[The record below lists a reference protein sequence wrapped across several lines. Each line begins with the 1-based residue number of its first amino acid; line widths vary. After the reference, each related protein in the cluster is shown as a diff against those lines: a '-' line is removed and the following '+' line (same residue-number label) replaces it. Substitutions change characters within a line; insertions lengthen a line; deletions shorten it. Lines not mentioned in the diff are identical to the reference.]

1 MPSWLRR
8 LSYALVALVVLGAG
22 FQAWSVLPAAG
33 FDATP
38 VVVPPGTRELVLAIH
53 GSGGREEPVI
63 IALVQALQARLAP
76 GSGTAVVRYI
86 WAPWSDD
93 KLRAHPNGV
102 RVGGQLGAQ
111 LAAVAG
117 LEAIHLIAHSAGS
130 YVLDPLCRAY
140 RAGNGRARIRMTYLD
155 PIGFNGPFDPGYG
168 ARHYG
173 ECADE
178 AEAFINTDDPVPATA
193 AVLRH
198 ARTTDVTADPGR
210 AEFGGDGHRWP
221 VQYYLNHL
229 PMPVRPAE
237 QATHATADR

>member
-1 MPSWLRR
+1 MPPWLRR
-8 LSYALVALVVLGAG
+8 LCYVLVALAVLAAG
-22 FQAWSVLPAAG
+22 FQAWSVLPASG
-33 FDATP
+33 FDAPP
-38 VVVPPGTRELVLAIH
+38 VAVPAGTRELVLVIH

-63 IALVQALQARLAP
+63 IALAQALQARVAP
-76 GSGTAVVRYI
+76 GSGTAVVRYV

-117 LEAIHLIAHSAGS
+117 LADIHLIAHSAGS

-155 PIGFNGPFDPGYG
+155 PIGFNGPLDRGYG

-198 ARTTDVTADPGR
+198 ARTVDVTADPGR
-210 AEFGGDGHRWP
+210 AGFAGDGHRWP
-221 VQYYLNHL
+221 VQYYINHL
-229 PMPVRPAE
+229 PKPGVPVE
-237 QATHATADR
+237 